1 MGGRVKGLG
10 VLFEVSDTVRPVH
23 CPRRD
28 AFLQAPKETP
38 ISEEVLDTLGPL
50 VGFLGIESIRRI
62 PLPILLSQLSQL
74 QGFCLG
80 ETFATELGRLL
91 LQEPVLGYGPLV
103 ASYTQ
108 VLDHQPG
115 WHPIPYAGRYPES
128 PIFSPSSL
136 NSMLSLLFPPESQSC
151 GAGMK

>member
-1 MGGRVKGLG
+1 MAAELHVGGGGSRGLG
-10 VLFEVSDTVRPVH
+10 VMFKVSDTVG
-23 CPRRD
+23 PRRD
-28 AFLQAPKETP
+28 ASLQAPQETP

-50 VGFLGIESIRRI
+50 VGFLGIESTRRI

-108 VLDHQPG
+108 VLDRQPG
-115 WHPIPYAGRYPES
+115 WHPIPYA
-128 PIFSPSSL
+128 
-136 NSMLSLLFPPESQSC
+136 
-151 GAGMK
+151 